1 MTYEESIPI
10 AKELSERAL
19 SKGFDVEAF
28 IILSL
33 LNSKNMIKDDVPD
46 SYIDN
51 EILHMY
57 ELFLSYI
64 NTHDTDTLSEFL
76 HINAQMIDELYH
88 SVYKPEDKN
97 LFISYFNNMQT
108 VSSG

>member
-1 MTYEESIPI
+1 MQNNVYQKPYYNFQTPN
-10 AKELSERAL
+10 
-19 SKGFDVEAF
+19 
-28 IILSL
+28 ILPPQQ
-33 LNSKNMIKDDVPD
+33 V
-46 SYIDN
+46 
-51 EILHMY
+51 
-57 ELFLSYI
+57 
-64 NTHDTDTLSEFL
+64 THDTDTLSEFL